1 MLSFTNCFS
10 PPRNAILNQKYPTII
25 DRNEAISTESFD
37 VSCIALS
44 SKANVETKMDIVN
57 PIPAKILTPMNC
69 SHPDELM
76 VGNIRL
82 FVNPNIA
89 REIPSGFPTN
99 RPRKIPRDRVEVKP
113 ANADVV
119 IKILVLAKAKRGKIT
134 KLTGRCSFLS

>member
-1 MLSFTNCFS
+1 
-10 PPRNAILNQKYPTII
+10 
-25 DRNEAISTESFD
+25 
-37 VSCIALS
+37 
-44 SKANVETKMDIVN
+44 MDIVN

-69 SHPDELM
+69 SHPDEFM

-89 REIPSGFPTN
+89 REIPRGFPTN
-99 RPRKIPRDRVEVKP
+99 RPRKNPRDRVEVKP